1 MAAKGSEAK
10 KIVINKILEQ
20 FSGSFLYN
28 DGKEIRINLQ
38 ENGEPVQ
45 IKVTLT
51 CAKTP
56 VGGDGVSTLV
66 EGETPQTAVTSPPEE
81 VDISEPTE
89 DEKARLKALIEK
101 LGM

>member
-66 EGETPQTAVTSPPEE
+66 EGETPKSEIAPTETV
-81 VDISEPTE
+81 ISEPTE